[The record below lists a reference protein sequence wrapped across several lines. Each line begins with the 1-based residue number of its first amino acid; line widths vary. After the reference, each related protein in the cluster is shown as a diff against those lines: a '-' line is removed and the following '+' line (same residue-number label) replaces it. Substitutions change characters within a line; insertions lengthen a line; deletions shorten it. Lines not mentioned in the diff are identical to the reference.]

1 VVRSKAVREITIRPE
16 RRWRRDGSH
25 LSVML
30 TRAES
35 EQLRASLTDT
45 LNISAGDQES
55 HLAGLQVARGERG
68 ARDTRERLLDRRR
81 KVALY
86 P

>member
-1 VVRSKAVREITIRPE
+1 VVRSKAVREITTRPE

-45 LNISAGDQES
+45 LNISAGDQE
-55 HLAGLQVARGERG
+55 
-68 ARDTRERLLDRRR
+68 
-81 KVALY
+81 
-86 P
+86 